1 MNKRIFIAFP
11 VPREIRD
18 YLGLIAREIASGTAP
33 DEIVR
38 WVDPEG
44 MHMTAQFLG
53 DLDEEQIRLASE
65 ICRETA
71 REYRPTVVKLGRPSW
86 FPEDGSP
93 RVVTVSVNEDASLVL
108 RQIQATLGRKLEQRG
123 IDVDHRLWS
132 PHVTLGR
139 VKTRLEAGKVRADVD
154 PMEFTVD
161 EIHLLE
167 SQRTSDG
174 ATYSPIEIF
183 KLVKAL

>member
-18 YLGLIAREIASGTAP
+18 YLGLISREIASGTAP

-53 DLDEEQIRLASE
+53 DLDEEGVRLASE

-71 REYRPTVVKLGRPSW
+71 GEYRSTVVKLGQPSW

-93 RVVTVSVNEDASLVL
+93 RVVTVSVSEDASLVL
-108 RQIQATLGRKLEQRG
+108 RQIQAALGRELERKG
-123 IDVDHRLWS
+123 IDVDHRPWS
-132 PHVTLGR
+132 PHITLGR
-139 VKTRLEAGKVRADVD
+139 VKTKLEAGKVRAEVD

-161 EIHLLE
+161 EIQLLE
-167 SQRTSDG
+167 SQRTNDG
-174 ATYSPIEIF
+174 ATYSPIEVF
-183 KLVKAL
+183 KLQKPL